1 MIICDAGESGV
12 GEAGFT
18 HLIVRAG
25 RAFVAAKGKDP
36 VEEGAALAEYL
47 RSDRPLGEDER
58 QLLAQLVTGHWRNRT
73 GRQRVSAGSSR
84 VLEIV
89 AALRKLEADGW
100 KKEAA
105 KEQVASDFGVSRGT
119 VENYEQMTVER
130 EQLLAML
137 RDANK

>member
-1 MIICDAGESGV
+1 MPVAWAEELSDDSLRETAGLQSYERG
-12 GEAGFT
+12 
-18 HLIVRAG
+18 L
-25 RAFVAAKGKDP
+25 
-36 VEEGAALAEYL
+36 EYL